1 MRTRME
7 SGMALFAGLTL
18 LAAGHPAARLEAQ
31 DQAAWRYRSPAEL
44 RMFRVAATGAVL
56 AASDSGVLALA
67 PEDGRTIWSRP
78 DATAYRPLGNT
89 GSVLLFGPGL
99 VEVADV
105 ETGASRWS
113 LRSLPIDW
121 RLDLQVV
128 PERGLLLVF
137 AGRSAGFSLIG
148 VSLDSGTVR
157 WSADTLFANVPDL
170 ARKAGDI
177 ELAGHQPLLLDSDTT
192 LVMFPTRG
200 GPMRL
205 DTRSG
210 ALLWRADTLAR
221 EEPRRAALG
230 YAPMVAD
237 SGLVLVPYDRKLMAI
252 RAADGTV
259 AWDHRE
265 NFHGHLA
272 EIVPTPRGRRGRG
285 YPRHGRPT
293 EYIRAFVD
301 LLDPATGRSRWP
313 KPAKG
318 LDDATAMLVRGD
330 TVYVGSARK
339 LFRFDLATGAAGPE
353 ARYQFWGGESPCCI
367 EERDGDLVL
376 LSSQNL
382 VRLAPDGTPRYERY
396 YGAPGASLLAKIAS
410 TALLVG
416 ISAAGDQALRAQG
429 FRPLTPMTTSNPVL
443 ERRYRATVFAE
454 RYVHMLTGK
463 KDASG
468 REGFSVVR
476 LEKESGAEAGRV
488 WVDDRSPTYALDPA
502 SGTVYLQRDEYSLE
516 ALRFH

>member
-1 MRTRME
+1 MRARMG
-7 SGMALFAGLTL
+7 SGMALFAGLTV
-18 LAAGHPAARLEAQ
+18 LAAALPAARLEAQ
-31 DQAAWRYRSPAEL
+31 DEAAWRYRSPAEL

-67 PEDGRTIWSRP
+67 PEDGSTLWSRP
-78 DATAYRPLGNT
+78 DATTFRALGNS
-89 GSVLLFGPGL
+89 GSVLLLGPGL
-99 VEVADV
+99 ADVVDV

-113 LRSLPIDW
+113 LGSLPMDSL
-121 RLDLQVV
+121 LDLEAV
-128 PERGLLLVF
+128 PERGLLLAFV
-137 AGRSAGFSLIG
+137 GRSPGISILG
-148 VSLDSGTVR
+148 VSLDSGTVH
-157 WSADTLFANVPDL
+157 WSADTIFSGVPDL
-170 ARKAGDI
+170 ARRAGDF
-177 ELAGHQPLLLDSDTT
+177 ELAGHQPLLLDTDTT

-205 DTRSG
+205 DIRSG

-221 EEPRRAALG
+221 EEPRSASLG

-259 AWDHRE
+259 LWDHRE

-272 EIVPTPRGRRGRG
+272 EMVPTPHGLLVRG
-285 YPRHGRPT
+285 YHRHGRPT

-301 LLDPATGRSRWP
+301 LLDPSTGRSRWT

-318 LDDATAMLVRGD
+318 LDDASAMLVRGD

-396 YGAPGASLLAKIAS
+396 YSAPGASLFAKIAS
-410 TALLVG
+410 TALLIGV
-416 ISAAGDQALRAQG
+416 SAAGDQALRSQG
-429 FRPLTPMTTSNPVL
+429 YRPLRPMITSNPVL

-468 REGFSVVR
+468 RGGFSVVR
-476 LEKESGAEAGRV
+476 LEKETGKETGRV
-488 WVDDRSPTYALDPA
+488 WVNDRSPTYALDPA
-502 SGTVYLQRDEYSLE
+502 SGTVYLQRDEYTLE
-516 ALRFH
+516 ALRYP